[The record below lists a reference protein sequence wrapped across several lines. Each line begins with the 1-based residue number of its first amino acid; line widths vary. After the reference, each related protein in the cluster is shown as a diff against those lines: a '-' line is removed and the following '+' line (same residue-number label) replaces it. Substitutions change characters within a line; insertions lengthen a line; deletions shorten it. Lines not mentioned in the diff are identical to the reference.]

1 MHPFSTTR
9 RARRAHRPARAGRR
23 ASRNARLAL
32 LLLRRRLR
40 RSTLLL
46 WRFSTWVWLA
56 AGALVGFEVLELVL
70 TGLLAAPELVPL
82 LLLVLALIWLFRRG
96 IRRAALRLRLV
107 ARRFRA
113 RGRIR

>member
-1 MHPFSTTR
+1 MHPVSATSHPC
-9 RARRAHRPARAGRR
+9 RAHRPPRARPRS
-23 ASRNARLAL
+23 SRFARLAL

>member
-1 MHPFSTTR
+1 V
-9 RARRAHRPARAGRR
+9 GR
-23 ASRNARLAL
+23 NVRLAL

-70 TGLLAAPELVPL
+70 TGLLAAPEFVPL

-96 IRRAALRLRLV
+96 IRRTALRLRLV

-113 RGRIR
+113 RGRVR